1 MFAVLGLS
9 GGELILLLV
18 FALIALGV
26 LSTGVGLALYFAL
39 RRKKPEQAGQTSLP
53 APPRI

>member
-18 FALIALGV
+18 FGLIVLGALAA
-26 LSTGVGLALYFAL
+26 GVGVALYFAL
-39 RRKKPEQAGQTSLP
+39 RKKPAQSGQMP
-53 APPRI
+53 FAVPPKV

>member
-18 FALIALGV
+18 FGLIALGV
-26 LSTGVGLALYFAL
+26 LATGVGLALYFAL
-39 RRKKPEQAGQTSLP
+39 RKKAGQSGQTAMP
-53 APPRI
+53 VPPRV